1 MVEVGTLAQEHRA
14 LVLLY
19 GQVQTRCSA
28 QLRQQA
34 AQIDRLQAEVM
45 RLRAAVIVQET
56 ALALAREDRRRL
68 EAALP
73 GLPRRM
79 ELSRRIEALV
89 ERVQVLLRERSR
101 GPWVAIDR
109 PGPG

>member
-14 LVLLY
+14 LVALY

-28 QLRQQA
+28 QLREQA
-34 AQIDRLQAEVM
+34 WRIDHLEAEVM
-45 RLRAAVIVQET
+45 RLRAAVIVQQT
-56 ALALAREDRRRL
+56 ALAIAREERRVL

-79 ELSRRIEALV
+79 ELSRRVEALV
-89 ERVQVLLRERSR
+89 ERMQAMLRERSR
-101 GPWVAIDR
+101 AAWMVADR
-109 PGPG
+109 PGSV

>member
-1 MVEVGTLAQEHRA
+1 MVKVGTLAQEHRA
-14 LVLLY
+14 LMVMY
-19 GQVQTRCSA
+19 GEAQVRCSA

-56 ALALAREDRRRL
+56 VLALAREDRRML

-73 GLPRRM
+73 GLSRRM

-89 ERVQVLLRERSR
+89 ERVQVLMRERSR
-101 GPWVAIDR
+101 GPWVAVDR

>member
-34 AQIDRLQAEVM
+34 GQIERLQAEVM
-45 RLRAAVIVQET
+45 RLRAAVIVHRT
-56 ALALAREDRRRL
+56 ALAYAREERHAAGPQASRRL
-68 EAALP
+68 Q
-73 GLPRRM
+73 M
-79 ELSRRIEALV
+79 LV
-89 ERVQVLLRERSR
+89 DRLQALLRERSIAR
-101 GPWVAIDR
+101 A
-109 PGPG
+109 

>member
-45 RLRAAVIVQET
+45 RLRAAVIVHRT
-56 ALALAREDRRRL
+56 ALAYAREDRHAVGPQASRRL
-68 EAALP
+68 
-73 GLPRRM
+73 
-79 ELSRRIEALV
+79 
-89 ERVQVLLRERSR
+89 QVLVDRLQTLVRECRIIR
-101 GPWVAIDR
+101 A
-109 PGPG
+109 

>member
-56 ALALAREDRRRL
+56 ALALAREDRRTL

-73 GLPRRM
+73 GLPRRL
-79 ELSRRIEALV
+79 ELSRRIETLV
-89 ERVQVLLRERSR
+89 ERVQVLLRERAR
-101 GPWVAIDR
+101 GPWAVIDR

>member
-1 MVEVGTLAQEHRA
+1 MVDVGTLAQEHRA
-14 LVLLY
+14 LVALY

-28 QLRQQA
+28 QLREQSRRIQC
-34 AQIDRLQAEVM
+34 LEAEVM
-45 RLRAAVIVQET
+45 RLRAAVIVQQT
-56 ALALAREDRRRL
+56 ALAIAQEERRQW

-79 ELSRRIEALV
+79 ELSRRIEGLV
-89 ERVQVLLRERSR
+89 QHLQSLLRERSR
-101 GPWVAIDR
+101 AAWMVIDR

>member
-1 MVEVGTLAQEHRA
+1 MNEVRTLAQEHCA
-14 LVLLY
+14 LVALY

-28 QLRQQA
+28 QLREQA
-34 AQIDRLQAEVM
+34 RRIDHLEAEVM

-56 ALALAREDRRRL
+56 ALALAREERRLL

-73 GLPRRM
+73 GLPRRV
-79 ELSRRIEALV
+79 ELSRRIETLV

-101 GPWVAIDR
+101 GPWVAVDR